1 MTWFQGFRSAV
12 VGMPPFDRYAAERFF
27 HERWVRSVW
36 EEEYKPRIDG
46 FLDLDATQMADG
58 YLELQWRGRAELA
71 ELAAGVLGP
80 RRRVRGAVVKRDA
93 VMDQV
98 HSSCSHLLEHEEMR
112 RSMGAE
118 IVNAV
123 EANLGVRCMDMLSR
137 CSRPD
142 ATCTELVKC
151 YVAAISG
158 ARAVFDPEYR
168 FPGYGV
174 LQERCGYLTIDGAIA
189 EADRYFEE
197 TYCDARDSLDEQ
209 MVLPLLGVAERLG
222 LPKKQAVLDVR
233 LMYNVQRLLLSQRM
247 AVGLLKVVE
256 KVSASSRAARDAD
269 SRAASCAASCA

>member
-1 MTWFQGFRSAV
+1 
-12 VGMPPFDRYAAERFF
+12 MPPFDRYAAERFF

-36 EEEYKPRIDG
+36 EDEYKPRIDG
-46 FLDLDATQMADG
+46 FLDRDATQMADG
-58 YLELQWRGRAELA
+58 YLELQRRGRAELA

-80 RRRVRGAVVKRDA
+80 RRRVRGAAAVKRDA

-98 HSSCSHLLEHEEMR
+98 HASCSHLLEHEEMR
-112 RSMGAE
+112 RSMGVE
-118 IVNAV
+118 IVKAV

-137 CSRPD
+137 SSRPD

-158 ARAVFDPEYR
+158 ARAVFDPAYR

-256 KVSASSRAARDAD
+256 NVSASSRAARDAD
-269 SRAASCAASCA
+269 SSAASCA